1 MALSTAATDGP
12 TSDRPKTMSGKF
24 TNILIAFTVTT
35 VPMVL
40 LPAIL
45 LHLVFA
51 YRLTQNVTA
60 SLDLQTSTDVEQSTS
75 TAYYVNF
82 SSTTFVFIASLMSTL
97 ASTLVASLMVLYSY
111 PIVSKIVKNSENDGS
126 ADLPTPFQLG
136 LLVQLSK
143 GGLGSVWSWAKY
155 SFGWNG
161 KRVKIAKEVSWTGAF
176 LIIAIGLRYK
186 PRRIPNGILV

>member
-1 MALSTAATDGP
+1 MALSTAAADGP

-35 VPMVL
+35 LPMVL

-82 SSTTFVFIASLMSTL
+82 SSNNFRLHRVIDEHPCLDTCSLSHGL
-97 ASTLVASLMVLYSY
+97 IFL
-111 PIVSKIVKNSENDGS
+111 PDCVKDSEE
-126 ADLPTPFQLG
+126 F
-136 LLVQLSK
+136 
-143 GGLGSVWSWAKY
+143 
-155 SFGWNG
+155 
-161 KRVKIAKEVSWTGAF
+161 RE
-176 LIIAIGLRYK
+176 
-186 PRRIPNGILV
+186 

>member
-1 MALSTAATDGP
+1 MSTTAADGP
-12 TSDRPKTMSGKF
+12 TSDRPKMMSGKF
-24 TNILIAFTVTT
+24 TNVLIAFTVTT

-51 YRLTQNVTA
+51 YRLTQNPNT
-60 SLDLQTSTDVEQSTS
+60 SPDLQTSTDVEQSTT

-82 SSTTFVFIASLMSTL
+82 SSTTLVFIASLMSTL
-97 ASTLVASLMVLYSY
+97 ASTLVAFLMVLYSY
-111 PIVSKIVKNSENDGS
+111 PIVSRIVRKSENGGS
-126 ADLPTPFQLG
+126 ADLPTPFQLS

-155 SFGWNG
+155 SFGWKG
-161 KRVKIAKEVSWTGAF
+161 KRAKIAKEVSWTGAF
-176 LIIAIGLRYK
+176 LVTAIGIR
-186 PRRIPNGILV
+186 